1 MRRHRHV
8 LAIKLWNYEFQHEV
22 WTSSNVEHHIEMH
35 GRPVWFRFFF
45 SSVICILERFR
56 QYIAKETMDR
66 RIEEAVM
73 KLSIKNL
80 KMSGMSKMMLCGQAL
95 VNLAEVSYF
104 MQIGESIE
112 EEAEEKLWRTIC
124 AVYTHTYESL
134 VNFFF
139 SNPQW
144 LWSHVSS

>member
-1 MRRHRHV
+1 
-8 LAIKLWNYEFQHEV
+8 
-22 WTSSNVEHHIEMH
+22 
-35 GRPVWFRFFF
+35 
-45 SSVICILERFR
+45 
-56 QYIAKETMDR
+56 MDR

-112 EEAEEKLWRTIC
+112 EEAEEKL
-124 AVYTHTYESL
+124 
-134 VNFFF
+134 
-139 SNPQW
+139 
-144 LWSHVSS
+144 